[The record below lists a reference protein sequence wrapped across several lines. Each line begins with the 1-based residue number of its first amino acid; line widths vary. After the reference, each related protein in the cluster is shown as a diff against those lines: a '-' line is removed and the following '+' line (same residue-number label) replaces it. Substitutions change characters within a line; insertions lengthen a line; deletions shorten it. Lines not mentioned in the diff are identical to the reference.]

1 MSSKPGIKKVCW
13 VLSILVL
20 FSTKAAYGFERLDV
34 GDTVFVACTNTYMY
48 QKPNGFSKKLENLK
62 FGSSLK
68 IKGLAKL
75 FKLPASDASSKESLE
90 REEEDSAEQEE
101 RDIKPVPAESYTRA
115 AWLQFQNGYVR
126 ASCLVTQSLMK
137 TQTPENVKKRVE
149 ALSAQQAKKNFSE
162 DEAGDMTAMRGVA
175 GKAKGA
181 QANYGKVDRLIEANE
196 KNLDYEKIQFF
207 RKNGRLGE
215 FR

>member
-1 MSSKPGIKKVCW
+1 
-13 VLSILVL
+13 
-20 FSTKAAYGFERLDV
+20 
-34 GDTVFVACTNTYMY
+34 
-48 QKPNGFSKKLENLK
+48 
-62 FGSSLK
+62 
-68 IKGLAKL
+68 
-75 FKLPASDASSKESLE
+75 
-90 REEEDSAEQEE
+90 
-101 RDIKPVPAESYTRA
+101 
-115 AWLQFQNGYVR
+115 
-126 ASCLVTQSLMK
+126 MK